1 MTSLQDLSREFRQQY
16 TKARDLYWQ
25 SITTNGSVIIAKG
38 SSLNLIH
45 NGISTVFPKAI
56 PQVYHDLK
64 SISHIPVTVNVLL
77 LNKTFNMNDG
87 AIQRY
92 YDLLNN
98 LAVPGSIPNGQ
109 TELADRIIRVSR
121 DFLREELSSGDAVD
135 NDRLTNFCR
144 SVSADLLNL
153 VEAAAMAQLDE
164 MHRIIS
170 IWMSEHQ
177 IDRHSASLKVLIIS
191 ARTAR
196 QCNLQ
201 TTYFERLLG
210 PERSRNIVYIE
221 ELFDNEE
228 KAKVI
233 FSTWFF
239 DEQMSVSFFND
250 IDRMHR
256 DLLMNETVHQRI
268 QNLFSD

>member
-1 MTSLQDLSREFRQQY
+1 
-16 TKARDLYWQ
+16 
-25 SITTNGSVIIAKG
+25 
-38 SSLNLIH
+38 
-45 NGISTVFPKAI
+45 
-56 PQVYHDLK
+56 
-64 SISHIPVTVNVLL
+64 
-77 LNKTFNMNDG
+77 MNDG
-87 AIQRY
+87 AVQRY
-92 YDLLNN
+92 YELLNN
-98 LAVPGSIPNGQ
+98 FTAPCSIPPSQ
-109 TELADRIIRVSR
+109 TESADRIINLSR
-121 DFLREELSSGDAVD
+121 KFLREEMLNGDPVD
-135 NDRLTNFCR
+135 KDRLTNFCR

-153 VEAAAMAQLDE
+153 VEAAAMAQLHE

-170 IWMSEHQ
+170 NWMTERQ

-196 QCNLQ
+196 ADNLQ

-228 KAKVI
+228 KAKGI

-239 DEQMSVSFFND
+239 DEQMSVAFFND

-256 DLLMNETVHQRI
+256 DLLMNETIRQHI
-268 QNLFSD
+268 QALISD